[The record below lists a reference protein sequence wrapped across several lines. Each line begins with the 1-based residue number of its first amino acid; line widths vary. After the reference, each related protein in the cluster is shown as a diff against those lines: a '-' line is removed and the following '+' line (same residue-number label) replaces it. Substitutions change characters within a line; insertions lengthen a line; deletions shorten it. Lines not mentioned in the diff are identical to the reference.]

1 MLPRKCRL
9 SPAGA
14 SIHPAARR
22 PPGSVEGRRK
32 HTQRQMSEMHSCRAV
47 HFLAVQASAARA
59 GGIKTV
65 VLVCLVVSAR
75 PAHHAGKMEGDDQP
89 ADT

>member
-14 SIHPAARR
+14 FHPSRR
-22 PPGSVEGRRK
+22 PPGSVGGRRK
-32 HTQRQMSEMHSCRAV
+32 HAQRQMSEMRSCRAV
-47 HFLAVQASAARA
+47 HFLAVQASAGRA
-59 GGIKTV
+59 GGVKTV
-65 VLVCLVVSAR
+65 ALMCLVVSAR